1 MFSVLLSATST
12 VTTTDNNIDAITNVG
27 EMADGVTNLAKAIS
41 EYGPLV
47 VLMAVFLIIFLAL
60 VVLVLRS
67 NSKMM
72 SQIMKRQTTS
82 DELDQ
87 KIISK
92 FVENALAT
100 QKTNHDTEVKEL
112 VEELKEAIKIRD
124 ASEAPSKETSND
136 EVNGYQRDLVGAYI
150 DVNMAF
156 KDASRST
163 LNALHCDRIAIYV
176 FHNGNKSMH
185 GLPFFKMSC
194 IHEWTTHGS
203 NTLRG
208 KSHTDMPLHLFNDFI
223 EDLWKYGVY
232 KAENVQKSICED
244 HSLKEFIAFS
254 NTESLYMVSIKDDE
268 GALSGFVVAEFEQIE
283 HFECDD
289 KRDTQIRFAL
299 DTMIDRIGP
308 VITHKY
314 IYRKNEEK

>member
-1 MFSVLLSATST
+1 MFSVLLSATTT
-12 VTTTDNNIDAITNVG
+12 VTETDNIDTITNIG
-27 EMADGVTNLAKAIS
+27 EMTDGVTNIAKAIS

-47 VLMAVFLIIFLAL
+47 VLMAVFLVIFLAL

-72 SQIMKRQTTS
+72 TQIMNRQRTS

-87 KIISK
+87 KIINK

-112 VEELKEAIKIRD
+112 VEEIKEAIKLRD
-124 ASEAPSKETSND
+124 ASEEHRDHNTDNSNND
-136 EVNGYQRDLVGAYI
+136 YHKDLVGAYI

-156 KDASRST
+156 KDASRSA

-194 IHEWTTHGS
+194 VHEWTTHGS

-223 EDLWKYGVY
+223 ENLWKCGVY
-232 KAENVQKSICED
+232 KAEDVQKSIHED
-244 HSLKEFIAFS
+244 PSLKEFIAFS

-289 KRDTQIRFAL
+289 RRDTQIRHII
-299 DTMIDRIGP
+299 DTMIDRVGP
-308 VITHKY
+308 IVTHQY
-314 IYRKNEEK
+314 IYRRKEEH

>member
-1 MFSVLLSATST
+1 MFSVLLSATTT
-12 VTTTDNNIDAITNVG
+12 VTETDNIDAITNVG
-27 EMADGVTNLAKAIS
+27 EMTDGVTNIAKAIS

-47 VLMAVFLIIFLAL
+47 VLMAVFLVIFLAL

-72 SQIMKRQTTS
+72 TQIMNRQRTS

-87 KIISK
+87 KIINK

-112 VEELKEAIKIRD
+112 VEEIKEAIKLRD
-124 ASEAPSKETSND
+124 ASEEHRDPNTDNSNND
-136 EVNGYQRDLVGAYI
+136 YHKDLVGAYI

-156 KDASRST
+156 KDASRSA

-194 IHEWTTHGS
+194 VHEWTTHGS

-223 EDLWKYGVY
+223 ENLWKCGVY
-232 KAENVQKSICED
+232 KAEDVQKSIHED
-244 HSLKEFIAFS
+244 PSLKEFIAFS

-289 KRDTQIRFAL
+289 RRDTQIRHII
-299 DTMIDRIGP
+299 DTMIDRVGP
-308 VITHKY
+308 IVTHQY
-314 IYRKNEEK
+314 IYRRKEEH

>member
-1 MFSVLLSATST
+1 MFSVLLSATTT
-12 VTTTDNNIDAITNVG
+12 VTETDNIDAITNVG
-27 EMADGVTNLAKAIS
+27 EMTDGVTNIAKAIS

-47 VLMAVFLIIFLAL
+47 VLMAVFLVIFLAL

-72 SQIMKRQTTS
+72 TQIMNRQRTS

-87 KIISK
+87 KIINK

-112 VEELKEAIKIRD
+112 VEEIKEAIKLRD
-124 ASEAPSKETSND
+124 ASEEHRDPNTDSSNND
-136 EVNGYQRDLVGAYI
+136 YHKDLVGAYI

-156 KDASRST
+156 KDASRSA

-194 IHEWTTHGS
+194 VHEWTTHGS

-223 EDLWKYGVY
+223 ENLWKYGVY
-232 KAENVQKSICED
+232 KTEDVQKSIHED
-244 HSLKEFIAFS
+244 PSLKEFIAFS

-289 KRDTQIRFAL
+289 RRDTQIRHII
-299 DTMIDRIGP
+299 DTMIDRVGP
-308 VITHKY
+308 IVTHQY
-314 IYRKNEEK
+314 IYRRKEEH

>member
-1 MFSVLLSATST
+1 MFSVLLSATTT
-12 VTTTDNNIDAITNVG
+12 VTETDNIDAITNVG
-27 EMADGVTNLAKAIS
+27 EMTDGVTNIAKAIS

-47 VLMAVFLIIFLAL
+47 VLMAVFLVIFLAL

-72 SQIMKRQTTS
+72 TQIMNRQRTS

-87 KIISK
+87 KIINK

-112 VEELKEAIKIRD
+112 VEEIKEAIKLRD
-124 ASEAPSKETSND
+124 ASEEHRDPNNDNSNND
-136 EVNGYQRDLVGAYI
+136 YHKDLVGAYI

-156 KDASRST
+156 KDASRSA
-163 LNALHCDRIAIYV
+163 LNALHCDRVAIYV

-194 IHEWTTHGS
+194 VHEWTTHGS

-223 EDLWKYGVY
+223 ENLWKCGVY
-232 KAENVQKSICED
+232 KAEDVQKSIHED
-244 HSLKEFIAFS
+244 PSLKEFIAFS

-289 KRDTQIRFAL
+289 RRDTQIRHII
-299 DTMIDRIGP
+299 DTMIDRVGP
-308 VITHKY
+308 IVTHQY
-314 IYRKNEEK
+314 IYRGKEEH

>member
-1 MFSVLLSATST
+1 MFSVLLSATTT
-12 VTTTDNNIDAITNVG
+12 VTETDNIDAITNVG
-27 EMADGVTNLAKAIS
+27 EMTDGITNIAKAIS

-47 VLMAVFLIIFLAL
+47 VLMAVFLVIFLAL

-72 SQIMKRQTTS
+72 TQIMNRQRTS

-87 KIISK
+87 KIINK

-112 VEELKEAIKIRD
+112 VEEIKEAIKLRD
-124 ASEAPSKETSND
+124 ASEEHRDPNNDNSNND
-136 EVNGYQRDLVGAYI
+136 YHKDLVGAYI

-156 KDASRST
+156 KDASRSA
-163 LNALHCDRIAIYV
+163 LNALHCDRVAIYV

-194 IHEWTTHGS
+194 VHEWTTHGS

-223 EDLWKYGVY
+223 ENLWKCGVY
-232 KAENVQKSICED
+232 KAEDVQKSIHED
-244 HSLKEFIAFS
+244 PSLKEFIAFS

-289 KRDTQIRFAL
+289 RRDTQIRHII
-299 DTMIDRIGP
+299 DTMIDRVGP
-308 VITHKY
+308 IVTHQY
-314 IYRKNEEK
+314 IYRRKEEH

>member
-1 MFSVLLSATST
+1 MFSVLLSATTT
-12 VTTTDNNIDAITNVG
+12 VTETDNIDAITNVG
-27 EMADGVTNLAKAIS
+27 EMTDGVTNIAKAIS

-47 VLMAVFLIIFLAL
+47 VLMAVFLVIFLAL

-72 SQIMKRQTTS
+72 TQIMNRQRTS

-87 KIISK
+87 KIINK

-100 QKTNHDTEVKEL
+100 QKSNHDTEVKEL
-112 VEELKEAIKIRD
+112 VEEIKEAIKLRD
-124 ASEAPSKETSND
+124 ASEEHRDPNNDNSNND
-136 EVNGYQRDLVGAYI
+136 YHKDLVGAYI

-156 KDASRST
+156 KDASRSA
-163 LNALHCDRIAIYV
+163 LNALHCDRVAIYV

-194 IHEWTTHGS
+194 VHEWTTHGS

-223 EDLWKYGVY
+223 ENLWKCGVY
-232 KAENVQKSICED
+232 KAEDVQKSIHED
-244 HSLKEFIAFS
+244 PSLKEFIAFS

-289 KRDTQIRFAL
+289 RRDTQIRHII
-299 DTMIDRIGP
+299 DTMIDRVGP
-308 VITHKY
+308 IVTHQY
-314 IYRKNEEK
+314 IYRRKEEH